1 MACARLFAV
10 GLARRLLDALGFAD
24 ACKYATHDFR
34 RGHAQDL
41 LESGATLAEILLAGQ
56 WRGSSFVKYLKEAEL
71 EREVAFLVS
80 IESDDED

>member
-10 GLARRLLDALGFAD
+10 GFARRLLAALGFAD
-24 ACKYATHDFR
+24 ACKYSTHDFR

-56 WRGSSFVKYLKEAEL
+56 WRSSSFLKYLREAEL

>member
-1 MACARLFAV
+1 MLYR
-10 GLARRLLDALGFAD
+10 
-24 ACKYATHDFR
+24 THDFR